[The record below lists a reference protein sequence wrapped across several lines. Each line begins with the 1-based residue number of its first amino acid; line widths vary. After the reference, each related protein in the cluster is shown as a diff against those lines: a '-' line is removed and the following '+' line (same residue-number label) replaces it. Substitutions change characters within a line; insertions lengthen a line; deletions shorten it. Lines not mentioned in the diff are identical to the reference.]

1 MEDSMMRS
9 EVMNQASELARTLL
23 VLNNY
28 EWLKSEAAAI
38 GIQIIPIKG
47 IDLLQN
53 LYAERLDRHVND
65 IDILC
70 KNDDECRSLV
80 NQLCQEE
87 YRIEFPFAMQP
98 EALASKKKVSLLSC
112 STTKVNIDVHTAF
125 VTKKFFSQTI
135 GAFNSDALRR
145 CKDGHMDDIDR
156 WLFLAQHAAFH
167 VFADSKWT
175 KDLKLLYDGFS
186 EEEKVSLM
194 QRANEYGFRR
204 VVIAGLYQTM
214 KDAQDSMHHELRR
227 LNPTSSERHFLS
239 FVKHFDRPFSRTA
252 FDRFVSAYLEFTF
265 ISSKSHRFKTWLH
278 LLFPSKGLLTNIY
291 RIKCATS
298 IIIFYPLNLLIS
310 GLTSILF
317 GLLYIFVCI
326 KKTIAHE

>member
-1 MEDSMMRS
+1 MMES
-9 EVMNQASELARTLL
+9 EVMNQASELARTLM

-53 LYAERLDRHVND
+53 LYAEQLDRHVND

-70 KNDDECRSLV
+70 RNDDECTKLV
-80 NQLCQEE
+80 NQLCQKE
-87 YRIEFPFAMQP
+87 YRIEFPFAMKP

-112 STTKVNIDVHTAF
+112 STTKVNVDIHTAF
-125 VTKKFFSQTI
+125 VTKKFFSQTT
-135 GAFNSDALRR
+135 GTFNHDALRR
-145 CKDGHMDDIDR
+145 CKDGHMDDIDC

-175 KDLKLLYDGFS
+175 KDLKLLYNGFS
-186 EEEKVSLM
+186 EKEKEILM
-194 QRANEYGFRR
+194 QRAYEYGFRR
-204 VVIAGLYQTM
+204 VVIAGLYHTM
-214 KDAQDSMHHELRR
+214 KDTPASMHHELNC
-227 LNPTSSERHFLS
+227 LNPTSAECRFLS
-239 FVKHFDRPFSRTA
+239 FIKYFDRSFSRRA
-252 FDRFVSAYLEFTF
+252 FDRFVSVYWEFTF
-265 ISSKSHRFKTWLH
+265 ISSKSHRLKTWLH

-291 RIKCATS
+291 RIKRTTS
-298 IIIFYPLNLLIS
+298 IIFFYPLNFLIS

-317 GLLYIFVCI
+317 GLLYMFVCI
-326 KKTIAHE
+326 KHPVTHE